1 MPSPIKGPGL
11 FLAQFAGDEAPF
23 NTLPDITRWA
33 AGLGYKGV
41 QIPTFDARLF
51 NLDLAAESDDYC
63 QEVAGVCAEA
73 GVEITELST
82 HLQGQL
88 VAVNPAY
95 NEAFDAFAP
104 EAVHGKPA
112 ARTEWAI
119 DQVKKAA
126 IASRRLGLAHTVSF
140 TGSLAFPFLYPWPQ
154 RPAGLIEEA
163 FAEPDD

>member
-33 AGLGYKGV
+33 ASLGYKGV

-119 DQVKKAA
+119 AGEKGSHCIAPSGAGAYCQLYRFACLSVSLSVAA
-126 IASRRLGLAHTVSF
+126 TSCRA
-140 TGSLAFPFLYPWPQ
+140 
-154 RPAGLIEEA
+154 
-163 FAEPDD
+163 D